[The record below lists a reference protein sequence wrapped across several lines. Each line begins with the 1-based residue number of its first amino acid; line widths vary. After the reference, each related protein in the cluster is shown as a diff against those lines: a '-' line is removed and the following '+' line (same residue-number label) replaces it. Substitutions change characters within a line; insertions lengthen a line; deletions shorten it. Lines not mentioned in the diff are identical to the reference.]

1 MVLSQS
7 QRKGG
12 GTDRQRTEDLGDLFS
27 LNGQDTSR
35 ERCFSLDVCLFLC
48 PLELFV
54 FFSLSLLQLGL
65 YFHEIFPVLQF
76 LAQ

>member
-1 MVLSQS
+1 MDKTQAEKVVFLW
-7 QRKGG
+7 
-12 GTDRQRTEDLGDLFS
+12 L
-27 LNGQDTSR
+27 
-35 ERCFSLDVCLFLC
+35 CLFLC
-48 PLELFV
+48 PLELFA